1 MSKTHVRHDDDQLR
15 QRHARGS
22 GGMSGDLDF
31 GPWLRAREMR
41 ADAAEA
47 GMFRAVAAE
56 LDALRYKIRL
66 AVAALN
72 QAPDLCTGRVT
83 RAQADAIRLANVLAW
98 TFLTDGK
105 NPPSQRR
112 ASDAPRSA

>member
-1 MSKTHVRHDDDQLR
+1 
-15 QRHARGS
+15 
-22 GGMSGDLDF
+22 MSGDLDF

-56 LDALRYKIRL
+56 LDALRYKITL
-66 AVAALN
+66 AVAALD

-98 TFLTDGK
+98 TYLTDGK
-105 NPPSQRR
+105 DPSSQRHAAMPPR
-112 ASDAPRSA
+112 DAL